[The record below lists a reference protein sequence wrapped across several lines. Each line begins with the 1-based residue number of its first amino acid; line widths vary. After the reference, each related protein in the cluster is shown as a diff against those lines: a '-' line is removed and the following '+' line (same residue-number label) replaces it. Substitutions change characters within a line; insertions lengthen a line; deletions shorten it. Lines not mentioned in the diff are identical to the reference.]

1 MYFLFF
7 LLFKN
12 PPSLTMGSKE
22 APLYSAAE
30 RQLMQLKATLSTLG
44 ESSSGE
50 QMRQSQPDN
59 EMRQSQPDDEYKKV
73 ILLLRKELG
82 KARAEVSSARA
93 EVQELKQA
101 GGITPRLDA
110 ENLASSLQ
118 TQLNEA
124 LGKIS
129 QLEAQNIVLVDER
142 SALARRSQLL
152 DKDCSVMRNAIIEGL
167 KSGQGVII
175 PEQALTDSLAQPGES
190 NGSF

>member
-1 MYFLFF
+1 
-7 LLFKN
+7 
-12 PPSLTMGSKE
+12 MGSKKE
-22 APLYSAAE
+22 PLYSAAE

-44 ESSSGE
+44 EPSSGE

-82 KARAEVSSARA
+82 KARAEV
-93 EVQELKQA
+93 QELKQA
-101 GGITPRLDA
+101 GSITPRLDA
-110 ENLASSLQ
+110 ENLASSFQ

-129 QLEAQNIVLVDER
+129 QLEAQHIVLVDER

>member
-1 MYFLFF
+1 
-7 LLFKN
+7 
-12 PPSLTMGSKE
+12 MGSKE